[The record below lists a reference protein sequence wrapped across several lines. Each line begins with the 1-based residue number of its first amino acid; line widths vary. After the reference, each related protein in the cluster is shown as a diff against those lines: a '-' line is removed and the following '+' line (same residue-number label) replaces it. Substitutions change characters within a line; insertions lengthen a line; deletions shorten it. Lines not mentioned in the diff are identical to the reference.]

1 MRPRTKSMPTFC
13 VRQHRRRGDM
23 RRLQSSQTGRGYIGF
38 TVGLAFLAVIVAGAA
53 YYFYTQDLS
62 LQGTLHVVK
71 ETSQDAATTAKVRTA
86 LSLSKRVSAFD
97 IKVETTHGEVTLTG
111 QVPSKQIREL
121 AGAISQDTLGVSQVH
136 NELALNPS
144 VGRNVQVPQQ

>member
-1 MRPRTKSMPTFC
+1 M
-13 VRQHRRRGDM
+13 
-23 RRLQSSQTGRGYIGF
+23 QSSQTGRGYIGF
-38 TVGLAFLAVIVAGAA
+38 IVGLAFLAVIVVGAA

-62 LQGTLHVVK
+62 LQGALHVVK